1 MTATELR
8 TQATHDLDATLR
20 LLPAVADAINQLT
33 KPRIIHTEIR
43 DDGHGGITGIHT
55 EQHPPLID
63 LLEHGTGS
71 TNRGRSSGIR
81 IPIDAEAHELLKEIR
96 GQVRQWLL
104 FAHHSTTPK
113 DLKSALRRWA
123 VHHANAVHRG
133 HIAEP
138 EHRAILRKLDGWVDR
153 IDAKYDPDTRL
164 EYTKPC
170 PAILRNA
177 AGDTYRCGKQKA
189 LIEGELKAAIDL
201 NISRHVAHCRA
212 CGTTW
217 EGERGLLE
225 LGNATDRWEQE
236 QLRDL
241 VEEAT

>member
-8 TQATHDLDATLR
+8 THTSHDLDASLR

-96 GQVRQWLL
+96 QQVRPWLTRL
-104 FAHHSTTPK
+104 RHPHQPRPQMGAQPDWYPSTTTLYPRACPPNPNTAPS
-113 DLKSALRRWA
+113 SANSTA
-123 VHHANAVHRG
+123 G
-133 HIAEP
+133 S
-138 EHRAILRKLDGWVDR
+138 DR
-153 IDAKYDPDTRL
+153 IDAKYDPDQHR
-164 EYTKPC
+164 EWMDRC
-170 PAILRNA
+170 PALIRNE
-177 AGDTYRCGKQKA
+177 AGDIRRCNARKH
-189 LIEGELKAAIDL
+189 LDDGELKSAIDL
-201 NISRHVAHCRA
+201 NVTQLIARCRT
-212 CGTTW
+212 CGTRW
-217 EGERGLLE
+217 EGERGLM
-225 LGNATDRWEQE
+225 
-236 QLRDL
+236 QLRYETNL
-241 VEEAT
+241 RNLEEDAT

>member
-1 MTATELR
+1 MTSTELR
-8 TQATHDLDATLR
+8 TQASHDLDASLR
-20 LLPAVADAINQLT
+20 LLPAVQDAIDQLT
-33 KPRIIHTEIR
+33 KPRLIHTEIS

-55 EQHPPLID
+55 EQHPALID

-96 GQVRQWLL
+96 GQVTAWLRQLR
-104 FAHHSTTPK
+104 AHRSKILKDDLRKWRIHYEWAIRRETITP
-113 DLKSALRRWA
+113 DEA
-123 VHHANAVHRG
+123 
-133 HIAEP
+133 
-138 EHRAILRKLDGWVDR
+138 RAILRKLDGWVDR

-189 LIEGELKAAIDL
+189 LIDGELKAAIDL

-241 VEEAT
+241 VEDAT

>member
-8 TQATHDLDATLR
+8 THTSHDLDASLR

-96 GQVRQWLL
+96 QQVRPWLTGYGIRMG
-104 FAHHSTTPK
+104 S
-113 DLKSALRRWA
+113 DLKWALSRDWYPQ
-123 VHHANAVHRG
+123 HDNAVRRG
-133 HIAEP
+133 HVPEP
-138 EHRAILRKLDGWVDR
+138 EHRAILRKLDQWADR
-153 IDAKYDPDTRL
+153 IDAKYDPDQHR
-164 EYTKPC
+164 EWMDAC
-170 PAILRNA
+170 PALIRNE
-177 AGDTYRCGKQKA
+177 AGDVHRCDARKH
-189 LIEGELKAAIDL
+189 LDDGELKSAIDL
-201 NISRHVAHCRA
+201 NVTRLIARCRT
-212 CGTTW
+212 CGTRW
-217 EGERGLLE
+217 EGERGLMQLRYE
-225 LGNATDRWEQE
+225 TN
-236 QLRDL
+236 LRDL
-241 VEEAT
+241 EQDAT